1 MHYLCM
7 TTGFANDQ
15 RLLFTVKKQ
24 LNPFVYDTSESQ
36 ALFFAH
42 KVFYGVVA
50 DSLSDFGILEVLLLS

>member
-7 TTGFANDQ
+7 TTGFAND
-15 RLLFTVKKQ
+15 L
-24 LNPFVYDTSESQ
+24 VYDTSESQ